1 MRRDKKI
8 CTLIDENKPA
18 GRYAARWDGT
28 NDAGEAV
35 GSGTYPYRLS
45 AGSFSDTRQ
54 LILLK

>member
-8 CTLIDENKPA
+8 RTLIDENKPA